1 MRMIT
6 IPQTNLSV
14 FPLCLGGNVFGWT
27 IDEKQSHAVLNA
39 YFEQGGNFVDTA
51 DVYSAWREGNVG
63 GESETIIGN
72 WMKTRH
78 NRDEMIVATKVAK
91 LSTRAGLSAKNIVD
105 ACDDSLRRL
114 NTDYIDLYY
123 AHDDDDNT
131 PMLET
136 LTAFNT
142 LIDQGK
148 VRYIASSNF
157 TPERMSEA
165 LKVSKENGLA
175 SYIGVQ
181 DQYNLLDR
189 TPYEGG
195 MSKVVKENQLSCLPY
210 LGIARGFLTG
220 KYRPGVTVDS
230 VRAAGAVV
238 YQNDRG
244 WKTLQLVEEI
254 AKSHGVPL
262 AAVALA
268 WLRAQSTVSVPIAA
282 ARTVYQLQ
290 EIIQI
295 VELGSD
301 ELAELSDVT
310 S

>member
-1 MRMIT
+1 M
-6 IPQTNLSV
+6 
-14 FPLCLGGNVFGWT
+14 FGWT
-27 IDEKQSHAVLNA
+27 IDEHQSHAVLNA
-39 YFEQGGNFVDTA
+39 YFDQGGNFVDSA

-72 WMKTRH
+72 WMKSRQ
-78 NRDEMIVATKVAK
+78 NRDQMIVATKVAK
-91 LSTRAGLSAKNIVD
+91 LSTRAGLSAKNIAA

-123 AHDDDDNT
+123 AHEDDFAT

-136 LTAFNT
+136 LTAFT
-142 LIDQGK
+142 SLIEQGK
-148 VRYIASSNF
+148 VRHIASSNF
-157 TPERMSEA
+157 TPERMREA
-165 LKVSKENGLA
+165 LTISRENGLA

-181 DQYNLLDR
+181 NQYNLLDR
-189 TPYEGG
+189 SPYEDG
-195 MSKVVKENQLSCLPY
+195 MSEVVKENQLSCLPY

-244 WKTLQLVEEI
+244 WNTLRVVEKI
-254 AKSHGVPL
+254 ATSRGVPM
-262 AAVALA
+262 AGIALA
-268 WLRAQSTVSVPIAA
+268 WLRAQSTVSVPISA
-282 ARTVYQLQ
+282 ARTVEQLQ

-295 VELGSD
+295 VELSSD
-301 ELAELSDVT
+301 ELAELTAVT
-310 S
+310 D